1 MRGYGHGA
9 GGTHKDCEASS
20 LYHLSVISHL
30 SIISL
35 SSLISLLSLCHLSSL
50 YHLSSLHH
58 LSSLYHLSATRLLRH
73 VDAALGV
80 HCHLRPRHPEAHLL
94 PVDRRRPRQDAV
106 VVVREALCRIT
117 AGVTVGVTVC
127 VTIGVTVSVTAGQD
141 AVVVVRE
148 VLCSVVGKCFL
159 REALS
164 SAAEWRTT
172 LCGAS
177 RKGGVQVPMA
187 HGPSRGPAPRR
198 YVPLHAVTWR
208 TGHREALSPA
218 GGAAAP
224 VAELG
229 RRAIEDLDQ
238 LLAHHGHHV
247 LRAPA
252 APRGMGAHAR

>member
-94 PVDRRRPRQDAV
+94 PVDRRRHR
-106 VVVREALCRIT
+106 
-117 AGVTVGVTVC
+117 
-127 VTIGVTVSVTAGQD
+127 QD